1 MSSQNTSKHQTYII
15 GKDAALEDSISS
27 MLQKLQALDITII
40 EQSWLNPIAN
50 VWSVHIRDKDCPL
63 LFTNGKGA
71 SKKAALASAL
81 GEFFERLSTHYFWA
95 DYYLGDEISKSK
107 YVHYSNEKWFT
118 PNTDGSCPEGVL
130 NTELQDFYNPDG
142 ELDYR
147 TLYDINA
154 SSFSGIGK
162 DIESDIKSD
171 SDNNNEKNGNQEKG
185 FCCLPYVCQRTQETV
200 YFPVNIIGN
209 LYVSNGMSAGN
220 TAFEARVQALS
231 EIFERFV
238 KFKIIADG
246 VCLPDIPQSVLQR
259 YPKIQ
264 SGIDELESAGF
275 PLLIK
280 DASLGGKYPV
290 ICVTL
295 LNPENKGCYASF
307 GAHPSFEVALERS
320 LTELLQGRGLDALNG
335 FAEPGF
341 DLDEIASPQNLETH
355 FIDSSGIISWEFL
368 RKNPDIEFNDWHTNI
383 SEKLNTTEDEFNWLC
398 ECIHQESN
406 DIFISDHQELG
417 VYACR
422 ILVPGLSEIYP
433 VDDLVWENNNV
444 GVPLRSAILKQNKT
458 PIECQQLLEKL
469 EKLNLDDQHPVAA
482 LIGLPADKASIWS
495 ELRVAELITLLALQS
510 GDEDRTAEGCQWLL
524 HFKQISAERLNVY
537 ACIDSLLQLKES
549 DKSLADSLS
558 SYSDSLVKLYGKGG
572 LDKALSLISGDNIFI
587 LENQW
592 EMHALLT
599 DAYKKINNF

>member
-1 MSSQNTSKHQTYII
+1 MPNQITRETINKDQTYIL

-27 MLQKLQALDITII
+27 MLQKLQALDLNII
-40 EQSWLNPIAN
+40 EQSWLNPVAN
-50 VWSVHIRDKDCPL
+50 VWSVHIRDRDCSL

-95 DYYLGDEISKSK
+95 DYYLGDEISKNK
-107 YVHYSNEKWFT
+107 WVHYPNEKWFVVD
-118 PNTDGSCPEGVL
+118 NANECPEGVL
-130 NTELQDFYNPDG
+130 NEELQNFYDPEA
-142 ELDYR
+142 ELNYKN
-147 TLYDINA
+147 LVDINA
-154 SSFSGIGK
+154 GNFNR
-162 DIESDIKSD
+162 DT
-171 SDNNNEKNGNQEKG
+171 NNERGV
-185 FCCLPYVCQRTQETV
+185 CCLPYECQRTQKTI
-200 YFPVNIIGN
+200 YFPVNVIGN

-220 TAFEARVQALS
+220 TVFEARVQALS
-231 EIFERFV
+231 EIFERYV

-246 VCLPDIPQSVLQR
+246 ISLPDIPQSVLQR

-264 SGIDELESAGF
+264 DGINELQSAGF

-290 ICVTL
+290 ISVTL
-295 LNPENKGCYASF
+295 LNPDNKGCYASF

-320 LTELLQGRGLDALNG
+320 LTELLQGRGLDALDG
-335 FAEPGF
+335 FAAPGF

-368 RKNPDIEFNDWHTNI
+368 RENPDIEFNDWHTNI

-398 ECIHQESN
+398 ECIHQEGN

-433 VDDLVWENNNV
+433 VDDLVWENNNT
-444 GVPLRSAILKQNKT
+444 GVQLRERILKQNKT
-458 PIECQQLLEKL
+458 PIECQELLEVL
-469 EKLNLDDQHPVAA
+469 EDLNLDDQHPVAA
-482 LIGLPADKASIWS
+482 LIGLPADKNTIWA

-510 GDEDRTAEGCQWLL
+510 GDEDRTVEGCQWLL

-537 ACIDSLLQLKES
+537 ACIDTILQLKIE
-549 DKSLADSLS
+549 DKSLSESLS
-558 SYSDSLVKLYGKGG
+558 LYSDSLVKLYGKDG
-572 LDKALSLISGDNIFI
+572 LDKALSLIAGDTVFS
-587 LENQW
+587 LENEW
-592 EMHALLT
+592 KMHNLLI
-599 DAYKKINNF
+599 DSYKKITDFS

>member
-1 MSSQNTSKHQTYII
+1 MSIQNTSKDQTYII

-27 MLQKLQALDITII
+27 MLQKLQTLDITII
-40 EQSWLNPIAN
+40 EQSWLNPVAN
-50 VWSVHIRDKDCPL
+50 VWSVHIRDNDCPL

-107 YVHYSNEKWFT
+107 FVHYPNEKWFM
-118 PNTDGSCPEGVL
+118 PNNDGSCPTGVL
-130 NTELQDFYNPDG
+130 NEELQNFYNPDG

-147 TLYDINA
+147 TLMDINA
-154 SSFSGIGK
+154 TSS
-162 DIESDIKSD
+162 
-171 SDNNNEKNGNQEKG
+171 NGNESR
-185 FCCLPYVCQRTQETV
+185 FCCLPYDCQRTQETV

-231 EIFERFV
+231 EIFERHV

-246 VCLPDIPQSVLQR
+246 ICLPDIPQSVLQR

-320 LTELLQGRGLDALNG
+320 LTELLQGRGLDALDG
-335 FAEPGF
+335 FAAPGF

-368 RKNPDIEFNDWHTNI
+368 RENPDIEFNDWHTNI
-383 SEKLNTTEDEFNWLC
+383 SEKLTTTEDEFNWLC
-398 ECIHQESN
+398 ECIHQEGN

-433 VDDLVWENNNV
+433 IDDLVWENNNV
-444 GVPLRSAILKQNKT
+444 GIPLRNSILKQDKA
-458 PIECQQLLEKL
+458 PIECQQLLENI
-469 EKLNLDDQHPVAA
+469 ENLNLDDQHLVAA
-482 LIGLPADKASIWS
+482 LIGLPADKDSIWS
-495 ELRVAELITLLALQS
+495 ELRIAELITLLALQS
-510 GDEDRTAEGCQWLL
+510 GDVDRTAEGCQWLL

-537 ACIDSLLQLKES
+537 ACIDSLLQLKEA
-549 DKSLADSLS
+549 DKSLADSLT
-558 SYSDSLVKLYGKGG
+558 SYSRSLVKLYGKDS
-572 LDKALSLISGDNIFI
+572 LDKALRLISGDNIFI
-587 LENQW
+587 LENKW
-592 EMHALLT
+592 TMHVLLT
-599 DAYKKINNF
+599 DAYKKITSKVSSNFK